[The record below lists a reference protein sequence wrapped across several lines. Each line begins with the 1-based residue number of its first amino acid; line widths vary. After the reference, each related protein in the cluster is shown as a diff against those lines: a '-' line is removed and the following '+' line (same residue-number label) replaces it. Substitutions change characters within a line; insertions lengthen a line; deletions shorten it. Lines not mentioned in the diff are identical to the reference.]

1 MRVSHLLLEDF
12 RSYVRAHVELAPGV
26 TAFIGSNGA
35 GKTNILEAIHLLARG
50 DSPRAG
56 EDTEMVRWGAG
67 MARVSAS
74 VERVD
79 DARTVET
86 LLFAPPPGERKRP
99 RRYLL
104 DGAPKRA
111 DDTVGEIAV
120 VAFFPEDV
128 DLLADAPSGRRRY
141 LDAMVGQ
148 IERRHRSE
156 AREYQRVLEHR
167 NALLRA
173 LRSDDRPSPTTGT
186 PDLES
191 GAHLNDP
198 AGAGAGDG
206 GGSGTGAGA
215 NSGAA
220 TDAELA
226 FWDGELCRLAATI
239 SLRRMT
245 AVREIVPAFRAEAQ
259 RFSGAEALDVTYA
272 SQAEG
277 ETIEER
283 AASYRALL
291 VSKRERERW
300 QGTTLV
306 GPHREDLVVS
316 AHGRALPEFAS
327 RGEQRSAVLALKMA
341 EAAWIAERRGE
352 APVFL
357 LDDVLSELDP
367 RRRDALAEA
376 IPVGAQALVT
386 AAFPAGLPARLTDG
400 AMVRTVS
407 DGAIG

>member
-1 MRVSHLLLEDF
+1 MRVSTLLLEDY
-12 RSYVRAHVELAPGV
+12 RSYARVEIELAAGV
-26 TAFIGSNGA
+26 TAFVGSNGA
-35 GKTNILEAIHLLARG
+35 GKTNILEAIHLVARG

-56 EDTEMVRWGAG
+56 EDAELVRWGAG

-79 DARTVET
+79 DARKVET
-86 LLFAPPPGERKRP
+86 LLFSPPAGERKRP

-104 DGAPKRA
+104 DGSAKRA
-111 DDTVGEIAV
+111 DDALGEITV

-156 AREYQRVLEHR
+156 TREYQRVLEHR

-173 LRSDDRPSPTTGT
+173 LRNDEPSP
-186 PDLES
+186 PD
-191 GAHLNDP
+191 AARRP
-198 AGAGAGDG
+198 A
-206 GGSGTGAGA
+206 
-215 NSGAA
+215 
-220 TDAELA
+220 AELA
-226 FWDGELCRLAATI
+226 FWDEELCRLAATI
-239 SLRRMT
+239 SLRRLT

-259 RFSGAEALDVTYA
+259 RFSGTEAFDVAYA

-277 ETIEER
+277 ETVDER
-283 AASYRALL
+283 IVSYRALL
-291 VSKRERERW
+291 ASKRDRELW

-306 GPHREDLVVS
+306 GPHREDLAVS
-316 AHGRALPEFAS
+316 AHGRPLPEFAS

-341 EAAWIAERRGE
+341 EAAWITERRGE
-352 APVFL
+352 PPVFL

-376 IPVGAQALVT
+376 IPPGAQALVT
-386 AAFPAGLPARLTDG
+386 AAFPAGIPIRMTDG
-400 AMVRTVS
+400 ASVRTVREGTIGADRRGT
-407 DGAIG
+407 DGYRGTDG

>member
-1 MRVSHLLLEDF
+1 MRVSTLLLEDF
-12 RSYVRAHVELAPGV
+12 RSYARTEIELAPGV
-26 TAFIGSNGA
+26 TAFVGSNGA

-56 EDTEMVRWGAG
+56 EDAELVRWGAA
-67 MARVSAS
+67 MARVRAS

-79 DARTVET
+79 DARLVET
-86 LLFAPPPGERKRP
+86 LLFAPPAGERKRP
-99 RRYLL
+99 RRYLV

-148 IERRHRSE
+148 IERHHRSE
-156 AREYQRVLEHR
+156 IREYQRVLEHR

-173 LRSDDRPSPTTGT
+173 LRNDETPPSSPGRA
-186 PDLES
+186 P
-191 GAHLNDP
+191 G
-198 AGAGAGDG
+198 
-206 GGSGTGAGA
+206 
-215 NSGAA
+215 
-220 TDAELA
+220 AELT
-226 FWDGELCRLAATI
+226 FWDEELCRLAATI
-239 SLRRMT
+239 SLRRLG
-245 AVREIVPAFRAEAQ
+245 AVRDIVPAFRAEAL
-259 RFSGAEALDVTYA
+259 RFSGTESLDVAYS

-277 ETIEER
+277 ETVDER
-283 AASYRALL
+283 IAAYRALL
-291 VSKRERERW
+291 VSKRERELW

-306 GPHREDLVVS
+306 GPHREDLAVS
-316 AHGRALPEFAS
+316 AHGRPLPEFAS

-341 EAAWIAERRGE
+341 EAAWITERRGE

-367 RRRDALAEA
+367 RRRDALAQA
-376 IPVGAQALVT
+376 IPPGAQALVT
-386 AAFPAGLPARLTDG
+386 AAFPAGLPSRMTDG
-400 AMVRTVS
+400 ASVRTVRE
-407 DGAIG
+407 GAIGADGRSTNG

>member
-1 MRVSHLLLEDF
+1 MRVAQLLLEDF
-12 RSYVRAHVELAPGV
+12 RSYAWADLELAPGV
-26 TAFIGSNGA
+26 TAFVGDNGS

-56 EDTEMVRWGAG
+56 EDAELVRWGAG

-79 DARTVET
+79 DARKVET
-86 LLFAPPPGERKRP
+86 LLFSPPPGERKRP

-111 DDTVGEIAV
+111 DDTVGEITV

-128 DLLADAPSGRRRY
+128 DLLADPPSGRRRY

-148 IERRHRSE
+148 IERRHRAE
-156 AREYQRVLEHR
+156 TREYQRVLEHR

-173 LRSDDRPSPTTGT
+173 LRSDDPAPVPARTPGAEPRAETG
-186 PDLES
+186 
-191 GAHLNDP
+191 
-198 AGAGAGDG
+198 
-206 GGSGTGAGA
+206 
-215 NSGAA
+215 
-220 TDAELA
+220 AELA
-226 FWDGELCRLAATI
+226 FWDEELCRLAATI
-239 SLRRMT
+239 SLRRLT

-259 RFSGAEALDVTYA
+259 RFSGAEALDVAYA

-277 ETIEER
+277 ETVQER
-283 AASYRALL
+283 VASYRALL
-291 VSKRERERW
+291 VSKRDRELW

-306 GPHREDLVVS
+306 GPHREDLAVS
-316 AHGRALPEFAS
+316 AHGRPLPEFAS

-341 EAAWIAERRGE
+341 EAAWISERRGE

-376 IPVGAQALVT
+376 IPAGAQALVT
-386 AAFPAGLPARLTDG
+386 AAFPAGIPARMTDG
-400 AMVRTVS
+400 ASVRTVR
-407 DGAIG
+407 DGVIG

>member
-1 MRVSHLLLEDF
+1 MRVCRLLLEDF
-12 RSYVRAHVELAPGV
+12 RSYTWADIELVPGV
-26 TAFIGSNGA
+26 TAFVGSNGA

-56 EDTEMVRWGAG
+56 EDAELVRWGAG

-79 DARTVET
+79 DARKVET
-86 LLFAPPPGERKRP
+86 LLFAQPPGERKRP

-104 DGAPKRA
+104 DGAAKRA
-111 DDTVGEIAV
+111 DDTLGEISV

-148 IERRHRSE
+148 IERHHR
-156 AREYQRVLEHR
+156 ADTREYQRVLEHR

-173 LRSDDRPSPTTGT
+173 LRSDDPPPRMARP
-186 PDLES
+186 PDVEP
-191 GAHLNDP
+191 G
-198 AGAGAGDG
+198 
-206 GGSGTGAGA
+206 
-215 NSGAA
+215 
-220 TDAELA
+220 AELA
-226 FWDGELCRLAATI
+226 FWDEELCRLAATI
-239 SLRRMT
+239 SLRRLT

-259 RFSGAEALDVTYA
+259 RFSGAEALDIEYA

-277 ETIEER
+277 ETVAER
-283 AASYRALL
+283 VASYRALL
-291 VSKRERERW
+291 ASTRDRELW

-306 GPHREDLVVS
+306 GPHREDLAIR

-341 EAAWIAERRGE
+341 EAAWISDRRGE
-352 APVFL
+352 VPVFL

-367 RRRDALAEA
+367 RRRDALVEA
-376 IPVGAQALVT
+376 IPAGAQALVT
-386 AAFPAGLPARLTDG
+386 AAFPAGIPARIEVCDRPG
-400 AMVRTVS
+400 VYFA
-407 DGAIG
+407 A

>member
-12 RSYVRAHVELAPGV
+12 RSYVRADVELAPGV
-26 TAFIGSNGA
+26 TVFVGSNGA

-56 EDTEMVRWGAG
+56 EDAEMVRWGAG

-79 DARTVET
+79 DARKVET

-128 DLLADAPSGRRRY
+128 DLLADAPAGRRRY

-156 AREYQRVLEHR
+156 TREYQRVLDHR

-173 LRSDDRPSPTTGT
+173 LRSDDRPPLPARLPDAKSQTRNRGRTGA
-186 PDLES
+186 D
-191 GAHLNDP
+191 
-198 AGAGAGDG
+198 
-206 GGSGTGAGA
+206 AGA
-215 NSGAA
+215 NTGIE
-220 TDAELA
+220 TDAEMA

-239 SLRRMT
+239 SLRRLA

-259 RFSGAEALDVTYA
+259 RFSGAEALDVAYA

-277 ETIEER
+277 ETVEER

-341 EAAWIAERRGE
+341 EAAWISERRGE

-376 IPVGAQALVT
+376 IPAGAQALVT

-400 AMVRTVS
+400 AIVRTVR

>member
-1 MRVSHLLLEDF
+1 MRVSTLLLEDY
-12 RSYVRAHVELAPGV
+12 RSYARVEIELAAGV
-26 TAFIGSNGA
+26 TAFVGNNGA
-35 GKTNILEAIHLLARG
+35 GKTNILEAIHLVARG

-56 EDTEMVRWGAG
+56 DDAELVRWGAG

-79 DARTVET
+79 DARKVET
-86 LLFAPPPGERKRP
+86 LLFSPPAGERKRP

-104 DGAPKRA
+104 DGSAKRA
-111 DDTVGEIAV
+111 DDALGEITV

-156 AREYQRVLEHR
+156 TREYQRVLEHR

-173 LRSDDRPSPTTGT
+173 LRNDEPSPPDAART
-186 PDLES
+186 P
-191 GAHLNDP
+191 A
-198 AGAGAGDG
+198 
-206 GGSGTGAGA
+206 
-215 NSGAA
+215 
-220 TDAELA
+220 AELV
-226 FWDGELCRLAATI
+226 FWDEELCRLAATI
-239 SLRRMT
+239 SLRRLT

-259 RFSGAEALDVTYA
+259 RFSGTEAFDVAYA

-277 ETIEER
+277 ETVDER
-283 AASYRALL
+283 IVSYRALL
-291 VSKRERERW
+291 ASKRDRELW

-306 GPHREDLVVS
+306 GPHREDLAVS
-316 AHGRALPEFAS
+316 AHGRPLPEFAS

-341 EAAWIAERRGE
+341 EAAWITERRGE
-352 APVFL
+352 PPVFL

-376 IPVGAQALVT
+376 IPPGAQALVT
-386 AAFPAGLPARLTDG
+386 AAFPAGIPIRL
-400 AMVRTVS
+400 S
-407 DGAIG
+407 DGASMRTVREGTIGADQRETDG